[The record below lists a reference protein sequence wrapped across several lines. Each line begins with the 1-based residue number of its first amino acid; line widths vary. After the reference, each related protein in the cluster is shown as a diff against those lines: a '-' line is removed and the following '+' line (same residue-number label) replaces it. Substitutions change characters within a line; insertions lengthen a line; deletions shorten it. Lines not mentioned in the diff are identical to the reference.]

1 MQRRFS
7 DDALQLNPNDNV
19 AIAKHMLAAGA
30 FLSMSN
36 NNHLTIR
43 ETIPAGHKFALQPI
57 GANNPV
63 LRYGYSIGI
72 ATQPI
77 QPGDWVHTHNLSIG
91 EVRRDYDFQVVAPQT
106 PQLARQTFLG
116 YRRSDGCVGTRN
128 YVALI
133 STVNCS
139 SHVTVE
145 IARAFTP
152 ERLAPYPNV
161 DGVIPLVHST
171 GCSYNPN
178 DLAHFYLRRT
188 LTNVARNPNIGG
200 HVFVSL
206 GCEGNP
212 IDDYCDLASVNPNMA
227 ALQPYPT
234 AGTGIVV
241 QDQGGFRKTVAAGIA
256 AVEKI
261 LPQVNAIARTSQ
273 PLSALSLALQCGG
286 SDAWSGIT
294 ANPLVGRIVDE
305 IVAQGGTAVLSETP
319 EIFGAEHLL
328 MQRVVSAQVA
338 QKLIRRLEWWN
349 AQSKLL
355 NFSID
360 NNPSP
365 GNKRGGL
372 TTIFEKSLGAAAKGG
387 STPLNDVYEYAERVT
402 SKGLVFMDTPGYDPV
417 SSTGQLAG
425 GCNLIIFTTGRG
437 SVFASNLAPC
447 IKVASNGELFARMN
461 EDMDFNA
468 GTIIDD
474 EPMPHA
480 ADALLTLVIR
490 VASGERTKSEDNG
503 LPEYE
508 FVPWQPG
515 IVI

>member
-1 MQRRFS
+1 MQRLFS
-7 DDALQLNPNDNV
+7 DVAFQPDPIDNV
-19 AIAKHMLAAGA
+19 AIAKQTLDAGTI
-30 FLSMSN
+30 LSMPNSSMVR
-36 NNHLTIR
+36 IR
-43 ETIPAGHKFALQPI
+43 ETIPAGHKFAIRPI
-57 GANNPV
+57 AIHNQV

-72 ATQPI
+72 ATKPI
-77 QPGDWVHTHNLSIG
+77 RPGDWVHTHNLSAG
-91 EVRRDYDFQVVAPQT
+91 AVRRDYDFQLVAPQV
-106 PQLARQTFLG
+106 PRPARQTFLG
-116 YRRSDGCVGTRN
+116 YGRADGCVGTRN

-139 SHVTVE
+139 AHVTVE

-152 ERLAPYPNV
+152 ERLAPYPNI

-178 DLAHFYLRRT
+178 DKAHSYLRRT

-212 IDDYCDLASVNPNMA
+212 IDDYCDLALVNPNMA
-227 ALQPYPT
+227 VLHPYPT

-241 QDQGGFRKTVAAGIA
+241 QDQGGFRKTLEAGIA
-256 AVEKI
+256 AVENI
-261 LPQVNAIARTSQ
+261 LPQVNAITRTPQ
-273 PLSALSLALQCGG
+273 PISALSLALQCGG
-286 SDAWSGIT
+286 SDGWSGIT

-305 IVAQGGTAVLSETP
+305 IIAQGGTAVLSETP

-338 QKLIRRLEWWN
+338 DKLTRRFEWWN
-349 AQSKLL
+349 AQAKLL
-355 NFSID
+355 NFSMD

-372 TTIFEKSLGAAAKGG
+372 TTISEKSLGAVAKGG

-417 SSTGQLAG
+417 SLTGQLAG
-425 GCNLIIFTTGRG
+425 GCNLIVFTTGRG

-447 IKVASNGELFARMN
+447 IKVASNSALFERMN
-461 EDMDFNA
+461 ADMDFNA

-474 EPMPHA
+474 EPMSIA
-480 ADALLTLVIR
+480 ADALLNLVIR
-490 VASGERTKSEDNG
+490 VASGERTKSESNG
-503 LPEYE
+503 LPESE